1 LIIDL
6 TSTLLYLISIT
17 GDNDVYNQ
25 PSLLSDLDSLTEPS
39 LESLTNLQQISSS
52 RLSNLTSNENLNTVT
67 SISAIEDEMLLLR
80 LIDIQRGYNGGASGN
95 SCVNSVRSIPSKG
108 PTQG

>member
-1 LIIDL
+1 M
-6 TSTLLYLISIT
+6 SIP

-52 RLSNLTSNENLNTVT
+52 RLSNLTSNEHLNNVT
-67 SISAIEDEMLLLR
+67 SISAIEDELLLLR
-80 LIDIQRGYNGGASGN
+80 LIDIQRGYNSGSSGN
-95 SCVNSVRSIPSKG
+95 SFANGVRSVPSKG